1 MTLSF
6 VESGRELTLLGR
18 GAEAKALHNEGP
30 TLQEQKQET
39 EACLTSDIKA
49 ESWVNT
55 VKLNY
60 GGLRRTKT
68 TFKESRNT

>member
-1 MTLSF
+1 MK
-6 VESGRELTLLGR
+6 GR
-18 GAEAKALHNEGP
+18 GAEALHNEGP

-55 VKLNY
+55 VKLNCD
-60 GGLRRTKT
+60 GLRRTKT
-68 TFKESRNT
+68 TFKASRNT